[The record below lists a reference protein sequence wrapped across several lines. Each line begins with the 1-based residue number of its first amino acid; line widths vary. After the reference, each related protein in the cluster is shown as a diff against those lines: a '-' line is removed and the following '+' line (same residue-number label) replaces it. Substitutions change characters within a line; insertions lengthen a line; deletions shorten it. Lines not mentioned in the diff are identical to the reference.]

1 MRTVAI
7 IGDSK
12 GIGLA
17 LRQRLLKR
25 GDQVI
30 GVSRTG
36 APSEG
41 NYTGLVFDAVAH
53 PCDLTSF
60 TDRLDG
66 LVYCP
71 GTINLKPVR
80 GVKPEVVLEDFKVN
94 AMGLLQTV
102 QANLK
107 LLKAA
112 AQDPAGGKPS
122 IVGFSTVAVQTG
134 MGFHASIAM
143 AKGALEGLVR
153 TMACE
158 FAPDIRANAIAPS
171 LTDTP
176 LAASLLSSDAKREAS
191 ADRHPL
197 KRVASADDV
206 AAMAAFLLSP
216 DAEAITGQVIQ
227 VDNGM
232 SAVR

>member
-1 MRTVAI
+1 MRTIAV

-17 LRQRLLKR
+17 LRQRLLDC
-25 GDQVI
+25 GDKVI

-36 APSEG
+36 SQAAG

-53 PCDLTSF
+53 PCDLSSF

-80 GVKPEVVLEDFKVN
+80 GVKPEVAMEDFKVN
-94 AMGLLQTV
+94 AMGMLQTV

-112 AQDPAGGKPS
+112 AAAPNGGQPS

-176 LAASLLSSDAKREAS
+176 LAASLLSSEAKREAS
-191 ADRHPL
+191 AERHPL
-197 KRVASADDV
+197 KRVSSADDV
-206 AAMAAFLLSP
+206 AAMAAFLLSS
-216 DAEAITGQVIQ
+216 DAAAITGQVLQ

>member
-1 MRTVAI
+1 MRTIAV

-17 LRQRLLKR
+17 LRDQLLAR

-30 GVSRTG
+30 GVSRSG
-36 APSEG
+36 AQAGG

-53 PCDLTSF
+53 PCDLSSF

-71 GTINLKPVR
+71 GTITLKPVR
-80 GVKPEVVLEDFKVN
+80 GVKPELVLEDFKVN

-112 AQDPAGGKPS
+112 AADPVQGAPS

-143 AKGALEGLVR
+143 AKGAVEGLVR
-153 TMACE
+153 TMAAE
-158 FAPDIRANAIAPS
+158 FAPDIRVNAVAPT

-176 LAASLLSSDAKREAS
+176 LAASLLSNDAKREAS

-197 KRVASADDV
+197 KRVATADDV
-206 AAMAAFLLSP
+206 AGMAAFLLSP
-216 DAEAITGQVIQ
+216 VAAAITGQVMQ

>member
-17 LRQRLLKR
+17 LRQRLLER
-25 GDQVI
+25 GDKVI

-36 APSEG
+36 AQADG

-53 PCDLTSF
+53 PCDLSSF

-71 GTINLKPVR
+71 GTIQLKPVR
-80 GVKPEVVLEDFKVN
+80 GVKPELVLEDFKVN

-112 AQDPAGGKPS
+112 AKAPIGGQPS

-191 ADRHPL
+191 AERHPL
-197 KRVASADDV
+197 KRVATADDV

-216 DAEAITGQVIQ
+216 DAAAITGQVIQ

>member
-17 LRQRLLKR
+17 LREQLLAEGNR
-25 GDQVI
+25 VI

-36 APSEG
+36 AQASGE
-41 NYTGLVFDAVAH
+41 YTGLVFDAVAH
-53 PCDLTSF
+53 PCDLSSF

-71 GTINLKPVR
+71 GTISLKPVR
-80 GVKPEVVLEDFKVN
+80 GVKPELMMEDFKVN
-94 AMGLLQTV
+94 AVGFLHSV

-112 AQDPAGGKPS
+112 AAQPMGGAPS
-122 IVGFSTVAVQTG
+122 VVGFSTVAVQTG
-134 MGFHASIAM
+134 MGFHASIAA
-143 AKGALEGLVR
+143 AKGAVEGLVR
-153 TMACE
+153 TMAAE
-158 FAPDIRANAIAPS
+158 FAPDIRVNAIAPS

-191 ADRHPL
+191 AERHPL
-197 KRVASADDV
+197 KRVASASDV

-216 DAEAITGQVIQ
+216 GASAITGQVMQ

>member
-12 GIGLA
+12 GIGFA
-17 LRQRLLKR
+17 LRQRLLDR
-25 GDQVI
+25 GDKVI

-36 APSEG
+36 AQADG
-41 NYTGLVFDAVAH
+41 HYTGLVFDAVAH
-53 PCDLTSF
+53 PCDLSSF
-60 TDRLDG
+60 TNRLDG

-71 GTINLKPVR
+71 GTIHLKPVR
-80 GVKPEVVLEDFKVN
+80 GVKPEGSG
-94 AMGLLQTV
+94 GLQGQCDGAPADGSGQPEV
-102 QANLK
+102 
-107 LLKAA
+107 
-112 AQDPAGGKPS
+112 AQGGGGRRPS
-122 IVGFSTVAVQTG
+122 EGSRPLWG
-134 MGFHASIAM
+134 S
-143 AKGALEGLVR
+143 ALWPCRRAWGSMPRLPWPRARWKDLVR

-176 LAASLLSSDAKREAS
+176 IAAALLSSEAKREAS
-191 ADRHPL
+191 AERPPSQ
-197 KRVASADDV
+197 AGATADDV

-216 DAEAITGQVIQ
+216 DAAAITGQVLQ

>member
-1 MRTVAI
+1 MRWACC
-7 IGDSK
+7 
-12 GIGLA
+12 
-17 LRQRLLKR
+17 RPFR
-25 GDQVI
+25 
-30 GVSRTG
+30 
-36 APSEG
+36 P
-41 NYTGLVFDAVAH
+41 
-53 PCDLTSF
+53 TSSS
-60 TDRLDG
+60 
-66 LVYCP
+66 
-71 GTINLKPVR
+71 
-80 GVKPEVVLEDFKVN
+80 
-94 AMGLLQTV
+94 
-102 QANLK
+102 
-107 LLKAA
+107 LKAA

>member
-1 MRTVAI
+1 MRTIAV

-17 LRQRLLKR
+17 LRDQLLAQ
-25 GDQVI
+25 GDKVI

-36 APSEG
+36 AQAGG

-53 PCDLTSF
+53 PCDLSSF

-71 GTINLKPVR
+71 GTIALKPVR
-80 GVKPEVVLEDFKVN
+80 GVKPEWVLEDFKVN

-112 AQDPAGGKPS
+112 AADPLEGVPS

-143 AKGALEGLVR
+143 AKGAVEGLVR
-153 TMACE
+153 TMAAE
-158 FAPDIRANAIAPS
+158 FAPDIRVNAVAPS

-176 LAASLLSSDAKREAS
+176 LAAALLSNEAKREAS
-191 ADRHPL
+191 AERHPL
-197 KRVASADDV
+197 KRVASAEDV

-216 DAEAITGQVIQ
+216 SAAAITGQVLQ

>member
-1 MRTVAI
+1 MSAF
-7 IGDSK
+7 S
-12 GIGLA
+12 
-17 LRQRLLKR
+17 
-25 GDQVI
+25 
-30 GVSRTG
+30 
-36 APSEG
+36 
-41 NYTGLVFDAVAH
+41 
-53 PCDLTSF
+53 
-60 TDRLDG
+60 DRLDG

-71 GTINLKPVR
+71 GTIQLKPVR
-80 GVKPEVVLEDFKVN
+80 GVKPETVLEDFKIN
-94 AMGLLQTV
+94 AMGLLQSV

-112 AQDPAGGKPS
+112 AADSIGGQPS

-176 LAASLLSSDAKREAS
+176 LAAALLSSDAKREAS

-197 KRVASADDV
+197 KRVSTADDV

-216 DAEAITGQVIQ
+216 DAAAITGQILQ

>member
-17 LRQRLLKR
+17 LRQRLLDR
-25 GDQVI
+25 GDKVI

-36 APSEG
+36 AQADG

-53 PCDLTSF
+53 PCDLSSF

-71 GTINLKPVR
+71 GTIQLKPVR
-80 GVKPEVVLEDFKVN
+80 GVKPELVLEDFKVN

-112 AQDPAGGKPS
+112 AKAPAGGQPS

-191 ADRHPL
+191 AERHPL
-197 KRVASADDV
+197 KRVATADDV

-216 DAEAITGQVIQ
+216 DAAAITGQVIQ

>member
-17 LRQRLLKR
+17 LRQRLLAR
-25 GDQVI
+25 GDKVI

-36 APSEG
+36 SQAVG

-53 PCDLTSF
+53 PCDLSSF

-71 GTINLKPVR
+71 GTIVLKPVR
-80 GVKPEVVLEDFKVN
+80 GVKQELVMEDFKVN
-94 AMGLLQTV
+94 VMGFLQSV

-112 AQDPAGGKPS
+112 ASDPSGPKPS

-158 FAPDIRANAIAPS
+158 FAPDIRVNAIAPS

-176 LAASLLSSDAKREAS
+176 LAAGLLSSDAKREAS
-191 ADRHPL
+191 AERHPL
-197 KRVASADDV
+197 KRVASAQEV
-206 AAMAAFLLSP
+206 AAMAAYLLSS
-216 DAEAITGQVIQ
+216 DAAAMTGQILQ

>member
-17 LRQRLLKR
+17 LRQRLLDR
-25 GDQVI
+25 GDKVI

-36 APSEG
+36 AQADG

-53 PCDLTSF
+53 PCDLSSF

-71 GTINLKPVR
+71 GTIQLKPVR
-80 GVKPEVVLEDFKVN
+80 GVKPELVLEDFKVN

-112 AQDPAGGKPS
+112 AKAPIGGQPS

-191 ADRHPL
+191 AERHPL
-197 KRVASADDV
+197 KRVATADDV

-216 DAEAITGQVIQ
+216 DAAAITGQVIQ

>member
-1 MRTVAI
+1 MRTIAI

-17 LRQRLLKR
+17 LRNQLLAEGHK
-25 GDQVI
+25 VI

-36 APSEG
+36 AQAGG

-53 PCDLTSF
+53 PCDLSSF
-60 TDRLDG
+60 SGHLDG

-71 GTINLKPVR
+71 GTIALKPVR
-80 GVKPEVVLEDFKVN
+80 GVKSEQVLEDFKVN
-94 AMGLLQTV
+94 ALGFLQTV

-112 AQDPAGGKPS
+112 SSMEGGTPS
-122 IVGFSTVAVQTG
+122 VVGFSTVAVQTG
-134 MGFHASIAM
+134 MGFHASIAA
-143 AKGALEGLVR
+143 AKGAVEGLVR
-153 TMACE
+153 TMAAE
-158 FAPDIRANAIAPS
+158 FAPDIRVNAVAPS

-176 LAASLLSSDAKREAS
+176 LAAALLSSEAKREAS
-191 ADRHPL
+191 AERHPL
-197 KRVASADDV
+197 KRIAAAEDV

-216 DAEAITGQVIQ
+216 AAAAVTGQVLQ

>member
-1 MRTVAI
+1 MRTIAI

-17 LRQRLLKR
+17 LRQRLLER
-25 GDQVI
+25 GDRVI

-36 APSEG
+36 AQAEG
-41 NYTGLVFDAVAH
+41 NYTGLVFDAAAH
-53 PCDLTSF
+53 PCDLSAF
-60 TDRLDG
+60 TNRLDG

-71 GTINLKPVR
+71 GTIQLKPVR
-80 GVKPEVVLEDFKVN
+80 GVKPETVLEDFKIN
-94 AMGLLQTV
+94 AMGLLKSV

-112 AQDPAGGKPS
+112 AADPIGGQPS

-176 LAASLLSSDAKREAS
+176 LAAALLSSDAKREAS
-191 ADRHPL
+191 AERHPL
-197 KRVASADDV
+197 KRVSTADDV

-216 DAEAITGQVIQ
+216 DAAAITGQILQ

>member
-1 MRTVAI
+1 MRTIAI

-17 LRQRLLKR
+17 LRQRLLDR
-25 GDQVI
+25 GEKVI

-36 APSEG
+36 TQAEG
-41 NYTGLVFDAVAH
+41 NYTGLVFDAAAH
-53 PCDLTSF
+53 PCDLSSF

-112 AQDPAGGKPS
+112 ADPIGGQPS

-176 LAASLLSSDAKREAS
+176 LAAALLSSDAKREAS
-191 ADRHPL
+191 AERHPL
-197 KRVASADDV
+197 KRVSTADDV

-216 DAEAITGQVIQ
+216 DAAAITGQVLQ

>member
-1 MRTVAI
+1 MRTIAI

-17 LRQRLLKR
+17 LRQRLLER
-25 GDQVI
+25 GDRVI

-36 APSEG
+36 AQAEG
-41 NYTGLVFDAVAH
+41 NYTDLVFDAAAH
-53 PCDLTSF
+53 PCDLSAF
-60 TDRLDG
+60 TNRLDG

-71 GTINLKPVR
+71 GTIQLKPVR
-80 GVKPEVVLEDFKVN
+80 GVKPETVLEDFKIN
-94 AMGLLQTV
+94 AMGLLQSV
-102 QANLK
+102 QANMK

-112 AQDPAGGKPS
+112 AADPIGGQPS

-176 LAASLLSSDAKREAS
+176 LAAALLSSDAKREAS
-191 ADRHPL
+191 AERHPL
-197 KRVASADDV
+197 KRVSTADDV

-216 DAEAITGQVIQ
+216 DAAAITGQILQ

>member
-1 MRTVAI
+1 MRTIAI

-17 LRQRLLKR
+17 LRQRLLDR
-25 GDQVI
+25 GDKVI

-36 APSEG
+36 AQAEG
-41 NYTGLVFDAVAH
+41 SYTGLVFDAAAH
-53 PCDLTSF
+53 PCDLSSF

-80 GVKPEVVLEDFKVN
+80 GVKPEVILEDFKVN

-112 AQDPAGGKPS
+112 AADPIGGQPS

-143 AKGALEGLVR
+143 AKGALEGLIR

-176 LAASLLSSDAKREAS
+176 LAAALLSSEAKREAS
-191 ADRHPL
+191 AERHPL
-197 KRVASADDV
+197 KRVATADDV

-216 DAEAITGQVIQ
+216 DAAAITGQILQ

>member
-17 LRQRLLKR
+17 LRQRLLDR
-25 GDQVI
+25 GDKVI

-36 APSEG
+36 AQADG

-53 PCDLTSF
+53 PCDLSSF

-71 GTINLKPVR
+71 GTIQLKPVR
-80 GVKPEVVLEDFKVN
+80 GVKPELVMEDFKVN

-112 AQDPAGGKPS
+112 AKAPIGGQPS

-191 ADRHPL
+191 AERHPL
-197 KRVASADDV
+197 KRVATADDV

-216 DAEAITGQVIQ
+216 DAAAITGQVIQ

>member
-1 MRTVAI
+1 MRTIAI

-17 LRQRLLKR
+17 LRQRLLDR
-25 GDQVI
+25 GDKVI

-36 APSEG
+36 AQAEG
-41 NYTGLVFDAVAH
+41 NYTGLVFDAAAH
-53 PCDLTSF
+53 PCDLSSF

-80 GVKPEVVLEDFKVN
+80 GVKPEGVLEDFKVN

-112 AQDPAGGKPS
+112 AADPIGGQPS
-122 IVGFSTVAVQTG
+122 NRVQHCGGQQTG

-143 AKGALEGLVR
+143 AKGALEGLIR

-158 FAPDIRANAIAPS
+158 FAPDIRPTPS
-171 LTDTP
+171 P
-176 LAASLLSSDAKREAS
+176 
-191 ADRHPL
+191 P
-197 KRVASADDV
+197 
-206 AAMAAFLLSP
+206 P
-216 DAEAITGQVIQ
+216 
-227 VDNGM
+227 
-232 SAVR
+232 

>member
-1 MRTVAI
+1 MRTIAV

-17 LRQRLLKR
+17 LRDRLLAR
-25 GDQVI
+25 GDKVI

-36 APSEG
+36 SQAG
-41 NYTGLVFDAVAH
+41 DNYTGLVFDAVAH
-53 PCDLTSF
+53 PCDLSSF

-71 GTINLKPVR
+71 GSISLKPVR
-80 GVKPEVVLEDFKVN
+80 GVKPEQVLEDFKVN
-94 AMGLLQTV
+94 ALGFLHSV

-107 LLKAA
+107 LLKAGA
-112 AQDPAGGKPS
+112 SAPDGGASS

-134 MGFHASIAM
+134 MGFHTSIAA
-143 AKGALEGLVR
+143 AKGAVEGMVR
-153 TMACE
+153 TMSAE
-158 FAPDIRANAIAPS
+158 FAPDIRVNAIAPS

-176 LAASLLSSDAKREAS
+176 LAAHLLSSEAKREAS

-197 KRVASADDV
+197 KRVAAADDV

-216 DAEAITGQVIQ
+216 DAAAITGQVMQ

-232 SAVR
+232 SAIR

>member
-17 LRQRLLKR
+17 LRERLLAR
-25 GDQVI
+25 GDKVI

-36 APSEG
+36 AQAEG

-53 PCDLTSF
+53 PCDLSSF

-71 GTINLKPVR
+71 GTIQLKPVR
-80 GVKPEVVLEDFKVN
+80 GVKPEVVLEDFRVN

-112 AQDPAGGKPS
+112 AKDPIQGAPS

-191 ADRHPL
+191 AERHPL
-197 KRVASADDV
+197 KRVSSADDV

-216 DAEAITGQVIQ
+216 DAAAITGQVIQ

>member
-17 LRQRLLKR
+17 LRQRLLNR
-25 GDQVI
+25 GDKVI

-36 APSEG
+36 AQADG

-53 PCDLTSF
+53 PCDLSSF

-102 QANLK
+102 QANIK

-112 AQDPAGGKPS
+112 AKAPIGGQPS

-191 ADRHPL
+191 AERHPL
-197 KRVASADDV
+197 KRVATSDDV

-216 DAEAITGQVIQ
+216 DAAAITGQVIQ

>member
-1 MRTVAI
+1 
-7 IGDSK
+7 
-12 GIGLA
+12 
-17 LRQRLLKR
+17 
-25 GDQVI
+25 
-30 GVSRTG
+30 
-36 APSEG
+36 
-41 NYTGLVFDAVAH
+41 
-53 PCDLTSF
+53 
-60 TDRLDG
+60 
-66 LVYCP
+66 
-71 GTINLKPVR
+71 
-80 GVKPEVVLEDFKVN
+80 
-94 AMGLLQTV
+94 
-102 QANLK
+102 
-107 LLKAA
+107 
-112 AQDPAGGKPS
+112 
-122 IVGFSTVAVQTG
+122 
-134 MGFHASIAM
+134 M